1 MERSI
6 IRLAVG
12 LLFSLA
18 ATAASADA
26 VATRCES
33 TLVPIDADTSIAR
46 LGNCD
51 EAYPVD
57 LLWHLDRIDQLGE
70 TLDGRADRGNEGR
83 GSVVY
88 VMDTG
93 VLATHDEFVRPGGT
107 NVIAGY
113 DVATVSVGA
122 SLCRSSDKA
131 LAPCFSNA
139 LELTP
144 SSHGTSVASIIAG
157 RRTGVAP
164 AAKIVSVRVMNERG
178 LATTR
183 NYLAGLNAIIGHA
196 FSPNAPQVRTAVVN
210 ISAWVL
216 DSLASEQ
223 FAGRVVPYAEVE
235 KKMRQMID
243 GVDAAGRPDPNGKRF
258 LFVVAANNVDHGCSN
273 GVVDRF
279 PAILGAQVDGVI
291 TVGGMTEQNRWWNG
305 GCRGAVEVLAPAS
318 NIFSAT
324 ITGDSDYR
332 GPGVRSGTS
341 FAAPVIAGI
350 AARLLSDRPDL
361 TPQQIEQWI
370 RSTPSRIENP
380 TAEVADGRTAWVRT
394 LEPAV
399 PVAMTS
405 SR

>member
-1 MERSI
+1 MERI

-18 ATAASADA
+18 ALTAAADA
-26 VATRCES
+26 VATRCET
-33 TLVPIDADTSIAR
+33 TLVPLDADTSIAR

-51 EAYPVD
+51 EAYPANV
-57 LLWHLDRIDQLGE
+57 LWHLDRIDQLGE

-93 VLATHDEFVRPGGT
+93 VLATHDEFARGKGR
-107 NVIAGY
+107 NVIAGV
-113 DVATVSVGA
+113 DVATVTVGA
-122 SLCRSSDKA
+122 SNCRSADKS
-131 LAPCFSNA
+131 LAPCFSNS

-144 SSHGTSVASIIAG
+144 SSHGTSVASIVAG

-164 AAKIVSVRVMNERG
+164 AASVVSVRVMNERG

-183 NYLAGLNAIIGHA
+183 NYLAGLNAIIAHA
-196 FSPNAPQVRTAVVN
+196 WSAGAPRFQTAVVN

-216 DSLASEQ
+216 DSLASDQ
-223 FAGRVVPYAEVE
+223 SSGRVVSYAEVE
-235 KKMRQMID
+235 QKMRQMVN

-279 PAILGAQVDGVI
+279 PAIVGPKIDGVI
-291 TVGGMTEQNRWWNG
+291 TVGGMTESNRVWSG
-305 GCRGAVEVLAPAS
+305 GCRGAVEVLAPAQ
-318 NIFSAT
+318 NVFSAT
-324 ITGDSDYR
+324 ITGDTDYR

-341 FAAPVIAGI
+341 FAAPVISGI

-361 TPQQIEQWI
+361 SPQQIEQWI
-370 RSTPSRIENP
+370 RATPSRVEN
-380 TAEVADGRTAWVRT
+380 ASADVADGRTAWVRT

-399 PVAMTS
+399 PVSMTS